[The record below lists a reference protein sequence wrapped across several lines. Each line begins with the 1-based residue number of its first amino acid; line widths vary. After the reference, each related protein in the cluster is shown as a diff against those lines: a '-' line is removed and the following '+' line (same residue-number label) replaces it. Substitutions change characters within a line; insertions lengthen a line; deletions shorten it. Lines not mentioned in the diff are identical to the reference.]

1 MAKDRKS
8 KSAGHYDG
16 PMEKFAHIPW
26 SGNSPLTLI
35 ELYGEPGINDPARP
49 LPKPTPDLICP
60 TCHGDKQVT
69 VLGVLAD
76 CRKCHG
82 VGRIWSDG
90 RGEPPPT
97 AQERLTKTRK
107 DRSPLLDRPLPPP
120 EDD

>member
-8 KSAGHYDG
+8 KSSGYYDG
-16 PMEKFAHIPW
+16 PMEKFAHIPKNA
-26 SGNSPLTLI
+26 GPLTLI

-60 TCHGDKQVT
+60 TCHGDKKVT
-69 VLGVLAD
+69 VLGALAD

-90 RGEPPPT
+90 RGEPPT
-97 AQERLTKTRK
+97 AQEKLTKSRQ
-107 DRSPLLDRPLPPP
+107 DRSPLLDRPRPP
-120 EDD
+120 DDDD